1 MSNTDGVVAAAAD
14 ASTAADAGAEE
25 QQLGDAGKQALDRM
39 KADRQKARAE
49 AAELRERLNTLEAER
64 AGVDAK
70 SIEQQLRTQIEQDAN
85 TRAAGM
91 LRNAEVRAVAAELG
105 FINPADAAALLPGP
119 DLADIDVTPDG
130 TVDTAGVRTL
140 LEQLT
145 ASRPYLL
152 KPTDST
158 ADHRTAGIGGVGSAA
173 KPEFSDPMQRL
184 VYGFSQSKTQQ

>member
-1 MSNTDGVVAAAAD
+1 MSDT
-14 ASTAADAGAEE
+14 TAAPEPTETAPEPSPD
-25 QQLGDAGKQALDRM
+25 LGDAGKQALDRM

-49 AAELRERLNTLEAER
+49 AADLRERLNALEAER

-105 FINPADAAALLPGP
+105 FINPADAAALLPAA

-130 TVDTAGVRTL
+130 TVDSAGVRTL
-140 LEQLT
+140 LEHLT

-173 KPEFSDPMQRL
+173 KPEFSDPMQRIA
-184 VYGFSQSKTQQ
+184 YAYSQSKTQQ